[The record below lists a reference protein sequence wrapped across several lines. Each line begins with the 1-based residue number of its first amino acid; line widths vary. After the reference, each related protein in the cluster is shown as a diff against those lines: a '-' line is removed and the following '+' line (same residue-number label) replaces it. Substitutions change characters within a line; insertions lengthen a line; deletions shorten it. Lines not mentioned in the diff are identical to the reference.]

1 MGLFID
7 TRQACDG
14 DLLGEVTNDPVVT
27 WLTQGGSVGI
37 LALAVVSFMRG
48 WIVPGSALKQSQ
60 EDCRESFQRVRE
72 ERDRALE
79 QVYKLAEI
87 SQRAVEAAERK
98 VSP

>member
-1 MGLFID
+1 V
-7 TRQACDG
+7 
-14 DLLGEVTNDPVVT
+14 LGSVSTDPTYT

-37 LALAVVSFMRG
+37 LALAVISFMRG
-48 WIVPGSALKQSQ
+48 WIVPGGTLKQTQQ
-60 EDCRESFQRVRE
+60 ECRESFQRVRE

-98 VSP
+98 VAP